1 MCICCFRINDIAVFI
16 HINDFLTVRF
26 YFLLF
31 LTIYWFFLI
40 LAPLNAFAEE
50 EWNIEKLDTFTYGA
64 VSGEVIHGDKL
75 RFIMHEDK
83 CDEVLNV
90 FSFYTYEKPGDI
102 YQLKDR
108 IVPIKIN
115 GDSLTAKVFLIKPF
129 LMGYQVWFSLGE
141 YPIKQFTYAL
151 NEFYQVHKKYEIE
164 IVDGL
169 NFEAKKYFDIPK
181 NNWKLE
187 NLVNSMLDV
196 NKKCKELSHTNS

>member
-1 MCICCFRINDIAVFI
+1 M
-16 HINDFLTVRF
+16 RF

-102 YQLKDR
+102 RQLKDR
-108 IVPIKIN
+108 SVPIKIN

-169 NFEAKKYFDIPK
+169 NFEAKKYFDISK
-181 NNWKLE
+181 NNWKLD
-187 NLVNSMLDV
+187 NLIPKMQEA
-196 NKKCKELSHTNS
+196 NKVCKEISSPNS

>member
-1 MCICCFRINDIAVFI
+1 
-16 HINDFLTVRF
+16 
-26 YFLLF
+26 
-31 LTIYWFFLI
+31 
-40 LAPLNAFAEE
+40 
-50 EWNIEKLDTFTYGA
+50 
-64 VSGEVIHGDKL
+64 
-75 RFIMHEDK
+75 
-83 CDEVLNV
+83 
-90 FSFYTYEKPGDI
+90 
-102 YQLKDR
+102 
-108 IVPIKIN
+108 
-115 GDSLTAKVFLIKPF
+115 
-129 LMGYQVWFSLGE
+129 MGYQVWFNLGE

>member
-1 MCICCFRINDIAVFI
+1 M
-16 HINDFLTVRF
+16 
-26 YFLLF
+26 
-31 LTIYWFFLI
+31 
-40 LAPLNAFAEE
+40 E

-64 VSGEVIHGDKL
+64 VSGEVTHGDKL

-102 YQLKDR
+102 HQLKDR
-108 IVPIKIN
+108 SVPIKIN